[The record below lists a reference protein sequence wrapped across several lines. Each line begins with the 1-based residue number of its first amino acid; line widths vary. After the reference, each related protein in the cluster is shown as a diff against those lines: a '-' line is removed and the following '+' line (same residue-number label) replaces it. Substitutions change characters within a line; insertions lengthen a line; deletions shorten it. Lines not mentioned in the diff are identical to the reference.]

1 MWTAERFKF
10 NQGIKLNNT
19 SYASGF
25 NYGWLKIKSTWVFAR
40 IRKMKRRPNINLEV
54 MIPKLKDF
62 LVEIRG
68 FLIFSL
74 QYFHTFSTEFF
85 QLYFARFSNLSQ
97 CPESTNNSNIT
108 YISLIWEKLKH
119 EIMACKIR
127 YFVTWSGPESSVLT
141 AFIFHTIGRPSFFI
155 YSTLLKPSSIIAN
168 KESSSN

>member
-1 MWTAERFKF
+1 MYPDLFYF
-10 NQGIKLNNT
+10 NQYEYTEFYQGKKNNT
-19 SYASGF
+19 SYAS
-25 NYGWLKIKSTWVFAR
+25 WVFAR
-40 IRKMKRRPNINLEV
+40 IRKMKRKPNINLEV

-62 LVEIRG
+62 LVEIHG

-108 YISLIWEKLKH
+108 YISLICN
-119 EIMACKIR
+119 MACKIR
-127 YFVTWSGPESSVLT
+127 YFVIWSGPESSVLT